1 MIRFMAT
8 TTLMSFAEFERLDC
22 DAGQLEL
29 LKGELIQI
37 PPAQNSHLNTSER
50 LYDLLKTGVE
60 GLRESL
66 PNRQFGRV
74 HMERGYYFSG
84 NPGSW
89 LQPDVSLT
97 HPGQPVDRYYL
108 GAPLIAFEIV
118 SEDDRATDLDRKVSV
133 YLTHGAAEVWLIY
146 PTQRHALAFDGSGVR
161 NEIHS
166 FHTDL
171 LPGVEIPLDR
181 IL

>member
-8 TTLMSFAEFERLDC
+8 TALMTFAEFEHLDC

-29 LKGELIQI
+29 LKWELIRM
-37 PPAQNSHLNTSER
+37 PPAQNSHMDTSEW
-50 LYDLLKTGVE
+50 LYNLLNAAV
-60 GLRESL
+60 
-66 PNRQFGRV
+66 QFGRV
-74 HMERGYYFSG
+74 HIERGYYFPG
-84 NPGSW
+84 EPGSW

-97 HPGQPVDRYYL
+97 HPDQPVDRYYI

-118 SEDDRATDLDRKVSV
+118 SEGDRATDLDRKVSV
-133 YLTHGAAEVWLIY
+133 YLANGAAEVWLIY
-146 PTQRHALAFDGSGVR
+146 PHQRHALVFDGNGVR
-161 NEIHS
+161 NETRC

-181 IL
+181 LF